1 MSLFSNTNMSHV
13 FTYNS
18 NKLFIGNIRSPTIN
32 MRAVL
37 SVIET
42 PISSNTNHF
51 HKQIPATDE
60 VEFKLNRYFDE
71 GADFIHN
78 HLKYGNVLV
87 HCYAGIS
94 RSASLVVAY
103 LIKYHNYTTLTAVR
117 FLQKSRPIIE
127 PNDGF
132 IAQLK
137 EYENRGKTVRSYLT
151 KESKQEKQDE
161 IKPFHRPVKSF
172 LSSRMKT
179 LF

>member
-18 NKLFIGNIRSPTIN
+18 NKLYIGNIRSPTLN

-37 SVIET
+37 SVIDT
-42 PISSNTNHF
+42 PITANTNLF
-51 HKQIPATDE
+51 HKQIMATDE
-60 VEFKLNRYFDE
+60 TGFRLSRYFDE

-103 LIKYHNYTTLTAVR
+103 LIKYH
-117 FLQKSRPIIE
+117 
-127 PNDGF
+127 
-132 IAQLK
+132 
-137 EYENRGKTVRSYLT
+137 SYNT
-151 KESKQEKQDE
+151 
-161 IKPFHRPVKSF
+161 
-172 LSSRMKT
+172 
-179 LF
+179 